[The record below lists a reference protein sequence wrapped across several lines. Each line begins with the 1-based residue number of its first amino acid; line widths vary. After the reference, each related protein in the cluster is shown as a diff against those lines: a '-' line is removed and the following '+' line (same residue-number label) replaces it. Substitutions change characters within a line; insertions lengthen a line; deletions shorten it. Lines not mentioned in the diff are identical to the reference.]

1 MTTFSTRI
9 TPREISWAALVRFL
23 RANGL
28 HLDSETGVA
37 RVITPSGVIVG
48 DVIIDDPAD
57 GCISLMQEG
66 EYTTQDG
73 AKVRAWWPTERPS
86 WTLIPLDENLQ
97 EDVGAAEVGP
107 ALGPDEVVCDLCNAP
122 VLIRPVPV
130 VDGYA
135 LCARCFVRTG
145 LRFPGPVAPYRLHTT
160 PELETSQA

>member
-1 MTTFSTRI
+1 MTTFSTRV

-37 RVITPSGVIVG
+37 RVITQSGVIVG

-57 GCISLMQEG
+57 GCFLLMQEG
-66 EYTTQDG
+66 EYETLDG
-73 AKVRAWWPTERPS
+73 SEVRAWWPTERPA
-86 WTLIPLDENLQ
+86 WTYTPLDENLQ
-97 EDVGAAEVGP
+97 EDAEATEVGP
-107 ALGPDEVVCDLCNAP
+107 MLGPDEVVCDLCNAP

-135 LCARCFVRTG
+135 LCAHCLERTG
-145 LRFPGPVAPYRLHTT
+145 LPFPGRVAPYIPRTLVNAREE
-160 PELETSQA
+160 P